1 MANALETKL
10 SNAKDVAR
18 KFLVEEI
25 TEQRPAQTRSFENNY
40 GKSGKFLS
48 YFFLGYSLTHLGTN
62 L

>member
-25 TEQRPAQTRSFENNY
+25 TEQRIGEYLGFEVEGENVA
-40 GKSGKFLS
+40 
-48 YFFLGYSLTHLGTN
+48 
-62 L
+62 